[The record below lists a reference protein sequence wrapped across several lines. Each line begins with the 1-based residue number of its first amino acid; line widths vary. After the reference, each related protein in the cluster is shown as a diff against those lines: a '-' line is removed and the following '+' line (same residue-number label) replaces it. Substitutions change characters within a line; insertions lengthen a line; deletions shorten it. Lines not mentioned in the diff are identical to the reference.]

1 MVAIIESFKMNRV
14 MKIVML
20 SNFFNHHQSPVSDE
34 LFATEGIEYWFIET
48 RDMPETQKKLGYPDL
63 TGRPY
68 VVQSYKSEEMY
79 NYSRK
84 LIHDADVVIVG
95 SAPENMFID
104 RIRDNK
110 VTFRY
115 SERWFK
121 EIDWHLLDPRLW
133 KLLYEHHLKYKNK
146 QMYLLA
152 ASAYLPND
160 TCFIHAYPD
169 KIYKWGYFPKVEEF
183 DLEASLDVSRRG
195 RATILWCARFL
206 SWKHPELPVLL
217 AKKLK
222 DDGYEFHLDMIGSGE
237 KFDETVTLAKSLGVD
252 DVVSFLGNM
261 PNDEVLQQ
269 MRKHSIF
276 LFTSDKNEGWGAV
289 LNESMSNGCA
299 VVASNKIG
307 AAPFLI
313 EDGQNGLLFKSKKL
327 DSLYSKVKTFLDDDG
342 YRLTVARNAA
352 MTMREVWSPQNAAR
366 RFVQLAE
373 RIMKGQDTEYTDGP
387 CSKAYP
393 YKG

>member
-1 MVAIIESFKMNRV
+1 

-20 SNFFNHHQSPVSDE
+20 SNFINHHQSYVADE
-34 LFATEGIEYWFIET
+34 LYNTPDIDYWFIET
-48 RDMPETQKKLGYPDL
+48 MALPEEQRCLGYNDL
-63 TGRPY
+63 SFKPY
-68 VVQSYKSEEMY
+68 VISSYKSVELFRRAEDII
-79 NYSRK
+79 NE
-84 LIHDADVVIVG
+84 ADIVIIG
-95 SAPENMFID
+95 SAPENMISK
-104 RIRDNK
+104 RLRENK
-110 VTFRY
+110 YTFRY
-115 SERWFK
+115 SERYFKNRPWFFP
-121 EIDWHLLDPRLW
+121 DPRVWLSF
-133 KLLYEHHLKYKNK
+133 YKNHIRYRK
-146 QMYLLA
+146 NNVFMLA
-152 ASAYLPND
+152 ASAYTAND
-160 TCFIHAYPD
+160 LAHFHAYPN
-169 KIYKWGYFPKVEEF
+169 KIYKWGYFTKVEDF

-222 DDGYEFHLDMIGSGE
+222 DEGYKFHLDMIGSGE

-307 AAPFLI
+307 SAPFLI
-313 EDGQNGLLFKSKKL
+313 SDGQNGLLFKSQDL
-327 DSLYSKVKTFLDDDG
+327 DSLCSKVKDLLNNDEF
-342 YRLTVARNAA
+342 RLTIAHSAVK
-352 MTMREVWSPQNAAR
+352 TMREVWSPQNAAR

-373 RIMKGQDTEYTDGP
+373 SIMKGKDTEYTDGP

-393 YKG
+393 YK